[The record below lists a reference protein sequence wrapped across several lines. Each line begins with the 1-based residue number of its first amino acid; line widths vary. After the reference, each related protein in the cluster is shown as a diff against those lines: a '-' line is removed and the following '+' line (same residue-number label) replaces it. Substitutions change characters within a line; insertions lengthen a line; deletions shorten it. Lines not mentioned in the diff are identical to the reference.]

1 MIHGKLFMT
10 KVASQWLPSQQIT
23 LGQKLLSAGKSLYT
37 SLNLLQEKFPKSG
50 SPHGFRNHPS
60 PVTTHTSSP
69 STTSHPSPHQSL
81 KVDPFLRKLSVP
93 RKQLTQS
100 SSRFLPHKSLADYKP
115 RPLLKGA
122 PCPSTFMLFMCM
134 YMYNVHKISLI

>member
-1 MIHGKLFMT
+1 MAAKSATGHCGAELH
-10 KVASQWLPSQQIT
+10 VHV
-23 LGQKLLSAGKSLYT
+23 LSAEQSLYT

-50 SPHGFRNHPS
+50 SPHGFRHHSS
-60 PVTTHTSSP
+60 PVTTHTPSP
-69 STTSHPSPHQSL
+69 STTSHPSPLQSL

-115 RPLLKGA
+115 LPLLKGA
-122 PCPSTFMLFMCM
+122 PCPSTCTFM
-134 YMYNVHKISLI
+134 YMYMYILKSL